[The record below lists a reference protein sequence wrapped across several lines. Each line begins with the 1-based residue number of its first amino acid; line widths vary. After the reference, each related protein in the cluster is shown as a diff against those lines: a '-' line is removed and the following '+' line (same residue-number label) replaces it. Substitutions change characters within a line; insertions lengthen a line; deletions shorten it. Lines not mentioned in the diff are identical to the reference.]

1 MGYEQALLLRL
12 YICNRVIYMRLTD
25 GLIDFLQNSMN
36 RIVVITIKENI
47 DKSLSGQLIG
57 FDESVLLLNPFDGS
71 TPAKLL
77 DTPTFIDMES
87 ICVIASASRENF
99 ESYGRAFDSFRQEYA
114 KKQKRMSVMEATE
127 TI

>member
-1 MGYEQALLLRL
+1 
-12 YICNRVIYMRLTD
+12 MRLTD
-25 GLIDFLQNSMN
+25 GLIDFLQDSMN
-36 RIVVITIKENI
+36 KTVVITIKEDI

-57 FDESVLLLNPFDGS
+57 FDESVMLLNPFDGS

-87 ICVIASASRENF
+87 ICVIASASKDNFGSYGKAF
-99 ESYGRAFDSFRQEYA
+99 ESFKQEYA
-114 KKQKRMSVMEATE
+114 KKQKRMNAMDATE

>member
-1 MGYEQALLLRL
+1 
-12 YICNRVIYMRLTD
+12 MRLTD
-25 GLIDFLQNSMN
+25 SLIDFLQDSMN
-36 RIVVITIKENI
+36 KTVVITIKEDI

-57 FDESVLLLNPFDGS
+57 FDESVMLMNPFDGG

-87 ICVIASASRENF
+87 ICVIASASRESF
-99 ESYGRAFDSFRQEYA
+99 ESYGKAFDNFRQEYA
-114 KKQKRMSVMEATE
+114 KKQKRMNVMEATE